1 MAHDFDK
8 AAELGVPS
16 LVWRAGQDRRL
27 GQIQAAAGHTL
38 RTDSQVLIDGCG
50 LGMYNRALLK
60 ETPFVYG
67 LDVEFDRV
75 VQAAQYAPT
84 VVIAQGETLPYPEAS
99 FDLVLSNEVIEHV
112 SDDQRYAT
120 DLVRVL
126 KPGGRGIIFCP
137 NRLWPFEVHGH
148 YWRGKY
154 HFGNTPLINY
164 LPDLWRD
171 KLAPHVR
178 IYTVRKLQ
186 QLFEGSP
193 IRIIEHTQ
201 VYPPLDNIVQRYPN
215 VGLALRNTLFTLEKT
230 PLRVFGISHLL
241 VIEKQ

>member
-1 MAHDFDK
+1 MAHEFDK

-27 GQIQAAAGHTL
+27 DQIYRAAGQTL
-38 RTDSQVLIDGCG
+38 HETSRALVNGCG
-50 LGMYNRALLK
+50 VGMYNRALL
-60 ETPFVYG
+60 EITPTVYG

-75 VQAAQYAPT
+75 QQAAQYGKK
-84 VVIAQGETLPYPEAS
+84 VIIAKGETLPYPDDY

-112 SDDQRYAT
+112 EDDARYAV

-148 YWRGKY
+148 YWKGQY

-164 LPDLWRD
+164 LPDVWRD

-178 IYTVRKLQ
+178 IYTTGKLQ
-186 QLFEGSP
+186 RLFEETP
-193 IRIIEHTQ
+193 TRIISPTQ
-201 VYPPLDNIVQRYPN
+201 VYPPLDNVIYRAPALGKIVRS
-215 VGLALRNTLFTLEKT
+215 VLFQLEKT
-230 PLRVFGISHLL
+230 PLRVFGISHLM
-241 VIEKQ
+241 VVEKI